1 MNIKFITKKKKVDF
15 NDKEKKQKIL
25 YLVVDTQTTTLSWS
39 ISSHGV
45 DRIASDFSPNASDI
59 ILRMSQLD
67 TLVQTAKARGKNL
80 RNLIAKQIGA
90 MPSYRK
96 VATNLYWATP
106 LDSKSI
112 YGIGVTPLASTI
124 KKYLSFK
131 KIDKDAIVFFNLK
144 THYLA
149 IKIDSYLNTYFAAD
163 ASESEAFQEQ
173 LSNISNGLD
182 IFEIDLNDYFL
193 WIQNVKVV
201 SYQIEQEVLGL
212 PLRTLSKPLLIGS
225 IIGIAISSVADFTT
239 SNQLEYSQGQLSHVK
254 RLSLIPTSEKKEFNR
269 KYINVVQDKS
279 KINLSKLI
287 IDAQKIWRPNTLVS
301 LSYGKINNNQNNRSP
316 NGIFIHIPTEKNP
329 FNGQRYW
336 VQTGLT
342 KEILDEIPPSG
353 YKMGILLPNQE
364 GKTYEVFFAKTK

>member
-131 KIDKDAIVFFNLK
+131 KIDKDAIVFFNLE

-182 IFEIDLNDYFL
+182 IFETDLNDYFL

-239 SNQLEYSQGQLSHVK
+239 SSQLEYSQSQLSHVK

>member
-131 KIDKDAIVFFNLK
+131 KIDKDAIVFFNLE

-239 SNQLEYSQGQLSHVK
+239 SSQLEYSQSQLSHVK